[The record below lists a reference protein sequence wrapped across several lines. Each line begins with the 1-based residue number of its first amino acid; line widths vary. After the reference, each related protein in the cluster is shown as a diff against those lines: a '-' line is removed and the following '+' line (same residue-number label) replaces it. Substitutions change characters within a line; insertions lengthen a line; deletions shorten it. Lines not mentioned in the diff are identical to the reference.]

1 MHSKG
6 DTGAQL
12 RHSAS
17 RVIKSW
23 ARSFLFSPFLV
34 GVRTFPIVVPPFQR
48 CVVTGEG
55 VRDWVCVKTPLRF
68 SIARHDTRHISV

>member
-6 DTGAQL
+6 DTGAQF

-17 RVIKSW
+17 SVIKSW

-34 GVRTFPIVVPPFQR
+34 GVKTFPMLFPP
-48 CVVTGEG
+48 CGGVVTGEG
-55 VRDWVCVKTPLRF
+55 VRDWVCVLKHGF
-68 SIARHDTRHISV
+68 MFFFARHDTRHIIL